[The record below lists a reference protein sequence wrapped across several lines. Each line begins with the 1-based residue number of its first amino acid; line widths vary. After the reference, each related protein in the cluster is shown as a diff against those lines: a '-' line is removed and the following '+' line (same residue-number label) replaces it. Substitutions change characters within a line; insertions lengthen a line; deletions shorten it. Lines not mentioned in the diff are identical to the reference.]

1 MQPRQRI
8 SAIEQIADDL
18 KILAILTILA
28 LVAIPPVDAAEQPR
42 QRQRPTQQEQMRFKA
57 MDRDGDG
64 VITRSEW
71 RGNLQ
76 SFRQHDK
83 NNDGVLSGD
92 EVWVG
97 DANAEAQG
105 LPAVF
110 ARADRNNDRLLSR
123 DEWYGD
129 LQTFERVDR
138 NDDGRISLPEF
149 LGEDVEGTTGLEQ
162 PFNELDRNRNGVIT
176 LNEWTAGRAAFRELD
191 ADNDGVIT
199 RTEYRQ
205 REDDDPASL
214 QDRSEAYRAGYNRG
228 LTEGRQAG
236 YEDKNVNGGVWD
248 LDGQRELEQA
258 DSGYTTGLGAR
269 SDYQAGYRA
278 GFRRG
283 YRLGFGAR

>member
-1 MQPRQRI
+1 MQARHRI
-8 SAIEQIADDL
+8 SAMEQIADYF
-18 KILAILTILA
+18 KPLAILTILT
-28 LVAIPPVDAAEQPR
+28 LVAIPRVDAAEQPR

-76 SFRQHDK
+76 SFRQHDR

-92 EVWVG
+92 EVWVADR
-97 DANAEAQG
+97 DAESQG

-110 ARADRNNDRLLSR
+110 ARADRNSDRLLSR

-149 LGEDVEGTTGLEQ
+149 LGDDVSGTSGFAQ
-162 PFNELDRNRNGVIT
+162 PFNELDRNQNGVIT

-199 RTEYRQ
+199 RAEYRQ
-205 REDDDPASL
+205 REDDDPESL
-214 QDRSEAYRAGYNRG
+214 QNRSEAYRAGYNRG

-248 LDGQRELEQA
+248 LEGQRELEQA
-258 DSGYTTGLGAR
+258 DSGYSAQVGPR
-269 SDYQAGYRA
+269 NEFQAGYRA

-283 YRLGFGAR
+283 YRLGFGPR